1 MIPLIYNDEFII
13 YENYIRS
20 TNFIEINLKNY
31 LEFSKTFLFESNK
44 LHKWKNLFDSYFEK
58 QALLFLNFI
67 PLIEKTIVHEF
78 TFELLL

>member
-31 LEFSKTFLFESNK
+31 LEFNKTFLFESNK
-44 LHKWKNLFDSYFEK
+44 LHK
-58 QALLFLNFI
+58 
-67 PLIEKTIVHEF
+67 
-78 TFELLL
+78 

>member
-31 LEFSKTFLFESNK
+31 LFNKTFLFESNK
-44 LHKWKNLFDSYFEK
+44 LHK
-58 QALLFLNFI
+58 
-67 PLIEKTIVHEF
+67 
-78 TFELLL
+78 

>member
-1 MIPLIYNDEFII
+1 MIPLVYNDESII

-58 QALLFLNFI
+58 QASLVIFKLHFSRRKNDCARI
-67 PLIEKTIVHEF
+67 HS
-78 TFELLL
+78 